1 MPIRLGDRITVEAR
15 IEDKDHNLVDP
26 ANQIITLYDVSG
38 TSRASSSSPD
48 RTSIGMY
55 TVDFDIP
62 SDGVLGNWEVRWV
75 VSFTGGGQKS
85 ERITITVEG
94 P

>member
-26 ANQIITLYDVSG
+26 ASQTITLSDVSG
-38 TSRASSSSPD
+38 TSRASSSNPA
-48 RTSIGMY
+48 RTSTGIYM
-55 TVDFDIP
+55 VDFDIP
-62 SDGVLGNWEVRWV
+62 SDGALGNWEVRWV
-75 VSFTGGGQKS
+75 ASFMGGGQKS
-85 ERITITVEG
+85 ERIIITVEE

>member
-26 ANQIITLYDVSG
+26 ANQTTTLYDVSG
-38 TSRASSSSPD
+38 TSRASSSDPA
-48 RTSIGMY
+48 RTSIGIY

-62 SDGVLGNWEVRWV
+62 IDGASGNWEVRWV
-75 VSFTGGGQKS
+75 ASFTGGGQKS
-85 ERITITVEG
+85 EKITITVEE

>member
-26 ANQIITLYDVSG
+26 ANQTITLYDVSG
-38 TSRASSSSPD
+38 TSRVSSDNPA
-48 RTSIGMY
+48 RTSTGIY

-75 VSFTGGGQKS
+75 ASFTGGGQKT
-85 ERITITVEG
+85 ERMIITVEEA
-94 P
+94 